1 MFFSDDLV
9 NNFCICSKVLLGV
22 LVSGCLGFPVEEKE
36 KELLPINPDVISD
49 PKPVEKIIPI
59 TDPKEIEK
67 IKREVPAP
75 TEKAPQLR
83 QDFFPVNVNIPSY
96 PLQQQAPV
104 AAPLKNKRNI
114 QEGHKESSPVPTS
127 PPHEG
132 HKETPLNHQQDKNKE
147 VVAEASILPLHTVQ
161 GPETKEGVK
170 RDIPVPLEPKH
181 KHEHHHDAEESEH
194 VHHHEHNEDKNEH
207 TSNSHEQ
214 QHVQRTRPIPV
225 AELFDR
231 KHE

>member
-1 MFFSDDLV
+1 MF
-9 NNFCICSKVLLGV
+9 KYVLIGV
-22 LVSGCLGFPVEEKE
+22 FVSGCLAFPVE

-49 PKPVEKIIPI
+49 PKPIEKIIPI

-67 IKREVPAP
+67 IKREIPEP
-75 TEKAPQLR
+75 TEKTTQLR

-104 AAPLKNKRNI
+104 AASLKSKRNV
-114 QEGHKESSPVPTS
+114 QEEHKEALPVPS
-127 PPHEG
+127 ILSHEG
-132 HKETPLNHQQDKNKE
+132 HKETPLKQQQNEHKE
-147 VVAEASILPLHTVQ
+147 VVPVVSTLPLHPVQ
-161 GPETKEGVK
+161 GPERKEDVK

-194 VHHHEHNEDKNEH
+194 VHHHEHNEDEKEH
-207 TSNSHEQ
+207 TSTSHEE

-225 AELFDR
+225 AELFGR